1 MEKIIKFSSKTVVL
15 ANEDVD
21 TDQIIPARFLTLPSK
36 EGIGECLF
44 YDWRFDE
51 SGQPNKDFILN
62 KEESQNCSV
71 LVAGNNFGCGSSREH
86 APWALVDYGFKAIVS
101 TSFADIFKNNSLKN
115 GLIPIT
121 VPKEMHNWLINNP
134 GVEVMI
140 DLENTL
146 IQTQH
151 GHESSFPI
159 ESFSRYC
166 LMNGIDQ
173 LGYILSQESEIT
185 KIKYESQYHTPT
197 W

>member
-146 IQTQH
+146 IQTQN
-151 GHESSFPI
+151 GHESSFPV

-185 KIKYESQYHTPT
+185 KHVGSVRCV
-197 W
+197 

>member
-15 ANEDVD
+15 PNEDVD
-21 TDQIIPARFLTLPSK
+21 TDQIVPARFLTLPSK

-44 YDWRFDE
+44 YDWRFNE
-51 SGQPNKDFILN
+51 SGEPNKDFVLN
-62 KEESQNCSV
+62 KEEYQDCSV

-121 VPKEMHNWLINNP
+121 VPEEMHKWLIDNP
-134 GVEVMI
+134 GVDVMI

-146 IQTQH
+146 IQTQQ
-151 GHESSFPI
+151 GHESSFPV

-185 KIKYESQYHTPT
+185 KHESKL
-197 W
+197 

>member
-1 MEKIIKFSSKTVVL
+1 MEKFNKLKSIPSYLSLQNI
-15 ANEDVD
+15 D
-21 TDQIIPARFLTLPSK
+21 TDMIIPKQFLKTIKRTGLGKS
-36 EGIGECLF
+36 LF
-44 YDWRFDE
+44 YEMRYDE
-51 SGQPNKDFILN
+51 KGKLIKDFILN
-62 KEESQNCSV
+62 KEPYNKSKI
-71 LVAGNNFGCGSSREH
+71 LLAGKNFGCGSSREH

-121 VPKEMHNWLINNP
+121 VPKEMHKWLINNQ

-151 GHESSFPI
+151 GHESSFPV

-185 KIKYESQYHTPT
+185 KHENKI
-197 W
+197 

>member
-1 MEKIIKFSSKTVVL
+1 MEKIIKFSSKTIVL
-15 ANEDVD
+15 PNEDVD

-36 EGIGECLF
+36 DGIGECLF

-62 KEESQNCSV
+62 KEESKNCSV

-121 VPKEMHNWLINNP
+121 VPKEMHNWLIDNP
-134 GVEVMI
+134 RVEVMI

-146 IQTQH
+146 IKTQQ

-185 KIKYESQYHTPT
+185 KHESKL
-197 W
+197 

>member
-15 ANEDVD
+15 PNEDVD
-21 TDQIIPARFLTLPSK
+21 TDQIVPARFLTLPSK

-44 YDWRFDE
+44 YDWRFNE
-51 SGQPNKDFILN
+51 SGEPNKDFVLN

-121 VPKEMHNWLINNP
+121 VPEEMHKWLIDNP
-134 GVEVMI
+134 GVDVMI

-146 IQTQH
+146 IQTQQ
-151 GHESSFPI
+151 GHESSFPV

-185 KIKYESQYHTPT
+185 KHESKL
-197 W
+197 

>member
-36 EGIGECLF
+36 EGIGKCLF

-151 GHESSFPI
+151 GHESSFPV

-185 KIKYESQYHTPT
+185 KHENKILKRL
-197 W
+197 